1 MRFGCMVDAWILAPV
16 TPDAIN
22 RYPLMSSLKNSVQA
36 ASAVLAPAALPVI
49 GVAQL
54 GAVVVLTGCRRVFQQ
69 APKAR

>member
-16 TPDAIN
+16 TPDAID

-36 ASAVLAPAALPVI
+36 ASAVLAPAALPVT

-69 APKAR
+69 APKAC